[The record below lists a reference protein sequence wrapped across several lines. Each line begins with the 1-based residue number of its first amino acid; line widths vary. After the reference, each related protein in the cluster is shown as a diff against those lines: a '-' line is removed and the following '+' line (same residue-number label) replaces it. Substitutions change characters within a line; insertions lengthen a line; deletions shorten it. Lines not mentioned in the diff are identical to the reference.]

1 MNEVEKLF
9 QEQQAESDRA
19 PDFEK
24 DIHSVQPMM
33 NRDEAVNRAEE
44 PFRPQQAVSGGS
56 MEKQKSSV
64 QRLLNIAIILKT
76 LQTATE
82 IGMYRFPKIG
92 LSLMRSSLEPAEAA
106 AFLRNPVFLL
116 IPLLSFGII
125 LLFYLLLKKQNAET
139 TEACVPLL
147 ILTLLIPLISSLI
160 GLPLNLLIT
169 RWVVRTQTSE
179 ALAAFSM
186 IRSACSAV
194 SFVSAPVVPMLAAA
208 AGMIWCCR
216 KYGTAQ

>member
-179 ALAAFSM
+179 ALAAYSM
-186 IRSACSAV
+186 IRSACSLV
-194 SFVSAPVVPMLAAA
+194 SLVSTPVVPMLAAA
-208 AGMIWCCR
+208 AGMICYRR

>member
-24 DIHSVQPMM
+24 DIHSVQTVTD
-33 NRDEAVNRAEE
+33 RDEAVNRAEE

-64 QRLLNIAIILKT
+64 QLLLNIAIILKT

-169 RWVVRTQTSE
+169 PWVVRTQTSE

-194 SFVSAPVVPMLAAA
+194 SLVSAPVVPMLAAA
-208 AGMIWCCR
+208 AGMICYRR

>member
-208 AGMIWCCR
+208 AGMIWCRR

>member
-1 MNEVEKLF
+1 MNDVEKLF

-24 DIHSVQPMM
+24 DIHSVQTVTD
-33 NRDEAVNRAEE
+33 RDEAVNRAEE
-44 PFRPQQAVSGGS
+44 PFRPQQAGSGGS
-56 MEKQKSSV
+56 MEKQKHSV
-64 QRLLNIAIILKT
+64 QLLLNIAIILKA
-76 LQTATE
+76 LQTALE

-92 LSLMRSSLEPAEAA
+92 LSLMRSSLDPAEAA
-106 AFLRNPVFLL
+106 AFLRSPVFLL

-147 ILTLLIPLISSLI
+147 ILTLLIPLIASLI

-208 AGMIWCCR
+208 AGMICCR
-216 KYGTAQ
+216 RKYCTAQ

>member
-44 PFRPQQAVSGGS
+44 PFRPQQAVSGDS

>member
-44 PFRPQQAVSGGS
+44 PFRPQQTLSGDS

-76 LQTATE
+76 LQTALE

-125 LLFYLLLKKQNAET
+125 LLFYLLLRKQNMET
-139 TEACVPLL
+139 TEGSVPLM
-147 ILTLLIPLISSLI
+147 IVTLMIPLISSLI

-169 RWVVRTQTSE
+169 SWISRVQTSE
-179 ALAAFSM
+179 ALAAYSM
-186 IRSACSAV
+186 IRSACSLV
-194 SFVSAPVVPMLAAA
+194 SLVSTPVVPMLAAA
-208 AGMIWCCR
+208 AGMICYRR

>member
-24 DIHSVQPMM
+24 DIRSVQPVTD
-33 NRDEAVNRAEE
+33 RDEAVNRAEE

-64 QRLLNIAIILKT
+64 QLLLNIAIILKT
-76 LQTATE
+76 LQTALE
-82 IGMYRFPKIG
+82 ICMYRFPKIG

-169 RWVVRTQTSE
+169 PWVVRTQTSE

-208 AGMIWCCR
+208 AGMICYRR